1 MKKYKR
7 SSPQV
12 CVWGLEDVPILF
24 WSGKAIANK
33 FRTTVDPEVLSTGF
47 LGFGGEMI
55 VLTNAYKCDPLLDN
69 IYENEK
75 VLANAPN
82 PLFLRCNFITLNH
95 SGSGVCC

>member
-1 MKKYKR
+1 M
-7 SSPQV
+7 
-12 CVWGLEDVPILF
+12 WGLEDVPLLF
-24 WSGKAIANK
+24 WSGKGIANK

-55 VLTNAYKCDPLLDN
+55 VLTIAYQSNPLLDN

>member
-1 MKKYKR
+1 M
-7 SSPQV
+7 
-12 CVWGLEDVPILF
+12 WGLEDVPILF

-33 FRTTVDPEVLSTGF
+33 FRTTADLEVLSSGF

-55 VLTNAYKCDPLLDN
+55 VLTIAYQSNPLLDN

-82 PLFLRCNFITLNH
+82 PLYPRCNFITLNH
-95 SGSGVCC
+95 SGSGVYC

>member
-1 MKKYKR
+1 M
-7 SSPQV
+7 
-12 CVWGLEDVPILF
+12 WGLEDVPLLF
-24 WSGKAIANK
+24 WSGKGIANK

-55 VLTNAYKCDPLLDN
+55 VLTIAYQSNPLLDN

-82 PLFLRCNFITLNH
+82 PLFLRCHFITLNH